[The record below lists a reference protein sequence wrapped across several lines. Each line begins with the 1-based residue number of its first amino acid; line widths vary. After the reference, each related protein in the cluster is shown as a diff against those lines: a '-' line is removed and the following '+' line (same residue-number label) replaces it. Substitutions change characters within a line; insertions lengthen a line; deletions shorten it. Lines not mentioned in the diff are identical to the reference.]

1 MSTVEFNA
9 AATGSPW
16 APLRHRMFRILWA
29 AQLGSNIGVWMQVV
43 GAQWF
48 LVESA
53 HSPALVAWVQAA
65 TLIPVLFLA
74 LPAGALADGRDRRRI
89 LLASTAA
96 SSVLAAALA
105 VLAIN
110 DSLSSASLLTMLFL
124 LGAANAFTLPAWQAI
139 QPELVPRVEL
149 PAASSLNGVTINV
162 ARAVGPALAGFLVA
176 ASGPALVFAINAA
189 SFLFVIVALIV
200 WDRPPQKSLG
210 RERMIPALG
219 AGVRYTRF
227 GRIVRRILLR
237 VALFAIPGSA
247 LWAILPSIAA
257 DRLDLGSSGYGILLA
272 GLGIGALI
280 AVGLLPTIR
289 THVSDNL
296 VLAASSVAFAIAT
309 VGAAELP
316 VGGVVALLLVGGF
329 AWLCS
334 LAMLNSLMQLSLAQ
348 WVRGRGLAIYSLVF
362 LGTQGVG
369 AFVWGLVAEWVTIE
383 AALLISAG
391 LMLLTAISVIW
402 WGLQPNTA
410 KLDFSMIT
418 MELADPDRV
427 YEPAQADL
435 PVHIAVQYLVPQQNE
450 NDFVE
455 AMTRVER
462 ARRRTGAY
470 EWNLNRRAGSEL
482 EDTFVEEFS
491 VASWAEYK
499 SQVTARW
506 TVADSGVLEEALD
519 LIDGA
524 PLVRHYYRVI

>member
-1 MSTVEFNA
+1 MSTVEFTA

-16 APLRHRMFRILWA
+16 APLRHHTFRMLWA

-53 HSPALVAWVQAA
+53 HSSALVAWVQTA

-74 LPAGALADGRDRRRI
+74 LPSGALADSYNRRTI
-89 LLASTAA
+89 LLVSTAA
-96 SSVLAAALA
+96 STVLAAALT
-105 VLAIN
+105 VLTYA
-110 DSLSSASLLTMLFL
+110 DQLTSTTLLTMLFL
-124 LGAANAFTLPAWQAI
+124 LGMANAFTLPSWQAI

-149 PAASSLNGVTINV
+149 PAAASLNGVTVNV
-162 ARAVGPALAGFLVA
+162 ARAIGPALAGFIVA
-176 ASGPALVFAINAA
+176 ASGPGLVFAINAA
-189 SFLFVIVALIV
+189 SFVFVIVALLL
-200 WDRPPQKSLG
+200 WKRPGPKIKS

-237 VALFAIPGSA
+237 VALFTIPGSA
-247 LWAILPSIAA
+247 LWAMLPNVAA
-257 DRLDLGSSGYGILLA
+257 GRLDLGSSGYGILL
-272 GLGIGALI
+272 GALGVGALT
-280 AVGLLPTIR
+280 AVLFLPKIR
-289 THVSDNL
+289 ARAHDNR
-296 VLAASSVAFAIAT
+296 VLAASAVAFAAAT

-316 VGGVVALLLVGGF
+316 LGGVVALLWVGGF
-329 AWLCS
+329 AWLSS

-348 WVRGRGLAIYSLVF
+348 WVRGRGLAIYSLV
-362 LGTQGVG
+362 LMGTQGVG
-369 AFVWGLVAEWVTIE
+369 AFVWGLLSEPLGVEATLLVA
-383 AALLISAG
+383 AA
-391 LMLLTAISVIW
+391 MLLATAVSVIW
-402 WGLQPNTA
+402 FGLQPNTA
-410 KLDFSMIT
+410 KLDFSMVT

-435 PVHIAVQYLVPQQNE
+435 PVHIAVQYLVPAENE

-470 EWNLNRRAGSEL
+470 EWNLNRRAGSEK

-491 VASWAEYK
+491 VASWDEYK
-499 SQVTARW
+499 AQVTTRW
-506 TVADSGVLEEALD
+506 TVADSGVYEQALD
-519 LIDGA
+519 LIEGA